1 METKTARQLSDILA
15 EIRGALECAKLAA
28 DDMNESFFAQ
38 HNPDN
43 KDDEWRILYDFDRNR
58 VLSNIIVDYLNEV
71 RRGVMQAEAL
81 FTTIDGKKEEPK

>member
-1 METKTARQLSDILA
+1 MDK
-15 EIRGALECAKLAA
+15 IRGALECAKLAA

-58 VLSNIIVDYLNEV
+58 VLSNIIVDYLSEV
-71 RRGVMQAEAL
+71 KRGVMQAEAL
-81 FTTIDGKKEEPK
+81 FTTIGREDEKQ